1 MKKLLV
7 LTLTT
12 AILTFQTGCTVLR
25 YSFEPALNE
34 IPKDATVTR
43 ITNDYIEYNKYST
56 NVTPVTIVTT
66 NTYRAYYTSDGR
78 IFETKQTIK

>member
-1 MKKLLV
+1 MKKS
-7 LTLTT
+7 LTLAFIT
-12 AILTFQTGCTVLR
+12 AILTLHTGCTVLR

-78 IFETKQTIK
+78 IFETKQTSK